1 MSARRLQ
8 ILLIATA
15 MLALVALAIPSLVD
29 AVRSRALAGVRLVP
43 APLTAP
49 PVSTS
54 AAPAAVA
61 STTTSLP
68 ARPKE
73 LYVLSDSV
81 VLDVRDELA
90 SRLPDWTITVEGDI
104 GLTVDQAG
112 QLLERRTHRVAPTVI
127 VAVGYNSIWERN
139 RRNYDHW
146 AAQFDA
152 QADRIVAQLR
162 SLGAQE
168 IVWVTVRELDEAIV
182 PGGWKSQLPRYGFY
196 FPYVNERLRAL
207 PQRNPDVR
215 LADWSAAS
223 QQLGLTRDAI
233 HVTPQGADLLVDVI
247 TAAAGI
253 PARTHRRTES
263 EHGRDG
269 GGLTAHTTAA
279 ARARRTAAV
288 DSSAGRNDSTESSA
302 RVMSTAVP
310 KVATVLHSDSTSSP
324 TRSRSGRTSSD
335 GASTWWRASATP
347 GYSSTSSRR
356 ASRCSSPVSSTRRCS
371 RPIT

>member
-8 ILLIATA
+8 VLLIATA
-15 MLALVALAIPSLVD
+15 LLALVALAIPSLVD
-29 AVRSRALAGVRLVP
+29 AIRSRALAGVRLVP
-43 APLTAP
+43 APLATNPLPPTSAP
-49 PVSTS
+49 PTS
-54 AAPAAVA
+54 VA
-61 STTTSLP
+61 TTTSAP

-90 SRLPDWTITVEGDI
+90 RRLPDWKVTVEGDI

-112 QLLERRTHRVAPTVI
+112 DLLERRQQRVAPTVI

-139 RRNYDHW
+139 RHNFDHW

-162 SLGAQE
+162 SLGAKE
-168 IVWVTVRELDEAIV
+168 IVWVTVRELDEDIV

-196 FPYVNERLRAL
+196 YPYVNERLRAL

-233 HVTPQGADLLVDVI
+233 HVTPEGADLLVDVI

-253 PARTHRRTES
+253 PTQSVT
-263 EHGRDG
+263 G
-269 GGLTAHTTAA
+269 GTPAGPAGQSPAETAA
-279 ARARRTAAV
+279 
-288 DSSAGRNDSTESSA
+288 G
-302 RVMSTAVP
+302 
-310 KVATVLHSDSTSSP
+310 
-324 TRSRSGRTSSD
+324 
-335 GASTWWRASATP
+335 
-347 GYSSTSSRR
+347 
-356 ASRCSSPVSSTRRCS
+356 
-371 RPIT
+371 

>member
-1 MSARRLQ
+1 VSARRLQ

-43 APLTAP
+43 APLTAS

-54 AAPAAVA
+54 AAPAAVT

-162 SLGAQE
+162 SLGARE

-253 PARTHRRTES
+253 PAARTPS
-263 EHGRDG
+263 QS
-269 GGLTAHTTAA
+269 TAETAA
-279 ARARRTAAV
+279 
-288 DSSAGRNDSTESSA
+288 G
-302 RVMSTAVP
+302 
-310 KVATVLHSDSTSSP
+310 
-324 TRSRSGRTSSD
+324 
-335 GASTWWRASATP
+335 
-347 GYSSTSSRR
+347 
-356 ASRCSSPVSSTRRCS
+356 
-371 RPIT
+371 

>member
-29 AVRSRALAGVRLVP
+29 AIRSRALAGVRLVP

-49 PVSTS
+49 PVPTS
-54 AAPAAVA
+54 ALARLRHI
-61 STTTSLP
+61 TTTSVL

-90 SRLPDWTITVEGDI
+90 RRLPDWTITVEGDI

-112 QLLERRTHRVAPTVI
+112 ELLERRQQRVAPTVI

-139 RRNYDHW
+139 RHNYDHW

-168 IVWVTVRELDEAIV
+168 IVWVTVRELDEDDRPRRVEEPA
-182 PGGWKSQLPRYGFY
+182 PPLRLLLPLR
-196 FPYVNERLRAL
+196 ER
-207 PQRNPDVR
+207 
-215 LADWSAAS
+215 
-223 QQLGLTRDAI
+223 
-233 HVTPQGADLLVDVI
+233 
-247 TAAAGI
+247 
-253 PARTHRRTES
+253 
-263 EHGRDG
+263 
-269 GGLTAHTTAA
+269 
-279 ARARRTAAV
+279 
-288 DSSAGRNDSTESSA
+288 
-302 RVMSTAVP
+302 
-310 KVATVLHSDSTSSP
+310 
-324 TRSRSGRTSSD
+324 
-335 GASTWWRASATP
+335 ATP
-347 GYSSTSSRR
+347 GP
-356 ASRCSSPVSSTRRCS
+356 AAAQP
-371 RPIT
+371 